1 MLPTD
6 LDTMERETPM
16 LTQLSFMELM
26 PVTQLLMAML
36 PPLFLLVQALVS
48 IHSPRVLML
57 PPRVMLLMLTV
68 MVLVTTASVM
78 LMPIQLFCMEVM
90 LVMVMLETLMP
101 MDLLIPA
108 MLDFVLTI
116 LVPRFLARYYFDES
130 GTLVLLS

>member
-1 MLPTD
+1 MLPTV

-16 LTQLSFMELM
+16 LTQPSSTELM
-26 PVTQLLMAML
+26 PVTQLLHTAML
-36 PPLFLLVQALVS
+36 PPLFLLVPALVS

-78 LMPIQLFCMEVM
+78 LMPNQLFCMEVM
-90 LVMVMLETLMP
+90 LVMVMLDTLMP

-116 LVPRFLARYYFDES
+116 LVPRFPAKYYFDES
-130 GTLVLLS
+130 GTLL